1 MNLTY
6 APKTILRRHGMK
18 NWFSVLGFYRL
29 AISFPQ
35 GSKSILD
42 QNSSALQP
50 FPLRIH
56 GAGIFTDI
64 DPIKINKIHVYVN
77 IPGNPWGFR
86 NGILQQLHSFC
97 NATLQK
103 KPKAPNA
110 FDLDEQ
116 LEAVSLGNPVRLVCQ
131 CLRKRWVDTWGVS
144 KCCDCEQLVEVQWF
158 SPSRSFKK
166 V

>member
-1 MNLTY
+1 
-6 APKTILRRHGMK
+6 
-18 NWFSVLGFYRL
+18 L

-64 DPIKINKIHVYVN
+64 DPIKINEIHVYVN

-116 LEAVSLGNPVRLVCQ
+116 LEAVSLGNPARLVSQ
-131 CLRKRWVDTWGVS
+131 CLRKDGLTLGV
-144 KCCDCEQLVEVQWF
+144 F
-158 SPSRSFKK
+158 RS
-166 V
+166 VVIASN